1 MGPYYDMISLMI
13 WRLPE
18 AGQEAEQRES
28 HPPLRCPVRGR
39 ARVGRKLL
47 RRLFRM
53 LWSPGRKPLEA
64 GSRH

>member
-18 AGQEAEQRES
+18 AGQEAERRVS
-28 HPPLRCPVRGR
+28 HPPARRPARGR
-39 ARVGRKLL
+39 IGRKLL
-47 RRLFRM
+47 HRLFRM
-53 LWSPGRKPLEA
+53 IWSPGRKPLEA